1 MECFSFI
8 FLYPSR
14 TFGTFKVS
22 ASRIILA
29 MHDPRIVTVIGLEV
43 LEDNLTD
50 GTLNT
55 VIEPTEKKDNHLSVI
70 QTLAILSVEFTCN
83 RIQPLPSQ

>member
-1 MECFSFI
+1 MNKLFYRGMFLSFI
-8 FLYPSR
+8 FLYPCR

-22 ASRIILA
+22 ASRISLA
-29 MHDPRIVTVIGLEV
+29 MHDPRIVAVIGLEV

-55 VIEPTEKKDNHLSVI
+55 VIEPTEKNGQSFIGDSNIGDFIS
-70 QTLAILSVEFTCN
+70 
-83 RIQPLPSQ
+83 